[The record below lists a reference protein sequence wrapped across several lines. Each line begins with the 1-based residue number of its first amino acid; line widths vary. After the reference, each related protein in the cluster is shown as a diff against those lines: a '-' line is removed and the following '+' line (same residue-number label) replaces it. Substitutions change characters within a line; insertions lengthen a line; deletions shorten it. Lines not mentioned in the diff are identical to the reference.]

1 MSNSIDKLCKLALF
15 KYYQIVHD
23 YTYQNFVLKRIY
35 HCSSKIF
42 PYVSQQA
49 NQTYARNTENDPV
62 KYNLLFEKSFKFG
75 LLPQGVSIKN
85 LQICSFESIEESLQM
100 RIIYDNQFQFQVQN
114 AYSKDNQN
122 PKHLCSEEFT
132 KLHCN

>member
-15 KYYQIVHD
+15 KYYQIVND

-35 HCSSKIF
+35 HCSSEIF

-49 NQTYARNTENDPV
+49 NQTYARNMENDPV

-85 LQICSFESIEESLQM
+85 LQICIFKSIEEYLQM
-100 RIIYDNQFQFQVQN
+100 KVIFFNQKMGLRLNKSVLMMF
-114 AYSKDNQN
+114 AKPNQS
-122 PKHLCSEEFT
+122 PKYTLFF
-132 KLHCN
+132 